1 MTEQVSHTGFDD
13 QQTVPTSTD
22 EADIDGRTTTG
33 VAAVDQVLREVE
45 AVHDLPLEE
54 QLAAF
59 ERAHEALRLALDA
72 PATDAPATGA
82 PTTEPGNPA

>member
-1 MTEQVSHTGFDD
+1 MTEQVSPTGFDD
-13 QQTVPTSTD
+13 QETVPTPGD

-45 AVHDLPLEE
+45 TIHDLPLEE

-59 ERAHEALRLALDA
+59 ERGHEALRLALDA
-72 PATDAPATGA
+72 PTTGA